1 MRLWNKGMCQSKD
14 GWNVKWKVLRR
25 SKFLYQIGQCY
36 SETIDVIQL
45 LAISGLLGMVVNP
58 V

>member
-1 MRLWNKGMCQSKD
+1 MCQSKD